1 MANTDMLPE
10 QVLSAVAHEDLPVL
24 DTVFHMHLASMESC
38 DLDARTFHLV
48 RLAALVAADAPPAS
62 YLVHLPMAADAGV
75 SLEDAQGVFVAIA
88 PLVGTPKVTA
98 AAGNVLRALGMAEAL
113 DSE

>member
-1 MANTDMLPE
+1 
-10 QVLSAVAHEDLPVL
+10 
-24 DTVFHMHLASMESC
+24 
-38 DLDARTFHLV
+38 
-48 RLAALVAADAPPAS
+48 
-62 YLVHLPMAADAGV
+62 MAADAGV